1 MSKVEK
7 PIKRLKSCPK
17 DFTYQELVKLL
28 TFLGYGQIDKG
39 KTAGSRVGFYNEKT
53 DSLILLHKPHP
64 GNQLSVAAVKSVYQR
79 LKDKGEI

>member
-1 MSKVEK
+1 MSKLEK
-7 PIKRLKSCPK
+7 LIERLKSCPK
-17 DFTYQELVKLL
+17 DYTYQELVRVL
-28 TFLGYGQIDKG
+28 TFLGYESISKG

-64 GNQLSVAAVKSVYQR
+64 GNQLSVAAVKSVCRR